1 MEKVK
6 VVVRFSCGRVIKGF
20 TQDFFPAKRL
30 FHLAPVDDPSG
41 KPIEVFIEDLKAIFI
56 VLDFAGHP
64 LYRERKKYVAGEN
77 PSGQKLE
84 VTFIDGEVLVGSTLG
99 YDPERQ
105 GFFIF
110 PADPK
115 SNNIRGICPFVFCR
129 KSPPPITLLHCFS
142 ARLEVSREKKGS
154 IIQRG

>member
-6 VVVRFSCGRVIKGF
+6 VVVRYSGGRLIKGF
-20 TQDFFPAKRL
+20 TQDFFPTKKL
-30 FHLAPVDDPSG
+30 FHLTRADNPSG

-56 VLDFAGHP
+56 VGDFVGHP
-64 LYRERKKYVAGEN
+64 LYNERKKYIEGEK
-77 PSGQKLE
+77 PSGQKVE

-99 YDPERQ
+99 YDPKRQ

-115 SNNIRGICPFVFCR
+115 SNNIRIYVISSFV
-129 KSPPPITLLHCFS
+129 
-142 ARLEVSREKKGS
+142 EKV
-154 IIQRG
+154 RYL